1 MYPHFN
7 PRPPRG
13 GRPELRDRYLSNEA
27 FQSTPPARGATFSP
41 SRWNTGGTISIHAP
55 REGGDRAD
63 IDPSLIARNFNP
75 RPPRGGRLEL
85 QNYGRCQ
92 IIDFNPRPPRGGRPR
107 ALTSPMTA
115 MYFNPRPPR
124 GGRPRPARISGRCK
138 HFNPRPPRGGRQQP
152 RSTSIKAVEFQST
165 PPARGA
171 TGPPEAPEPF

>member
-55 REGGDRAD
+55 REGGDAAVLGVCGGVGDFNPRPPRGGRPAATVHVDKGGGISIHAPREGGDRAD

-75 RPPRGGRLEL
+75 RPPRGGRR
-85 QNYGRCQ
+85 NYGVQ
-92 IIDFNPRPPRGGRPR
+92 LAQPG
-107 ALTSPMTA
+107 
-115 MYFNPRPPR
+115 YFNPRPPR
-124 GGRPRPARISGRCK
+124 GGRPNCFSALQ
-138 HFNPRPPRGGRQQP
+138 H
-152 RSTSIKAVEFQST
+152 
-165 PPARGA
+165 
-171 TGPPEAPEPF
+171 